1 MIADAPGERCGD
13 PGEPDIELGRADRG
27 LGGLDRGGRDLQIR
41 DPLVVGAGRLEI
53 LFAQLGGAP
62 ELPSCQLDLGL
73 PLGELR
79 AGCRERRLIGTRI
92 DDEQ

>member
-1 MIADAPGERCGD
+1 MFARRPCAGHGFP
-13 PGEPDIELGRADRG
+13 
-27 LGGLDRGGRDLQIR
+27 LGGRPVDRGGRNLQIR

-79 AGCRERRLIGTRI
+79 PGCRERRLIGTRI
-92 DDEQ
+92 DYEQ